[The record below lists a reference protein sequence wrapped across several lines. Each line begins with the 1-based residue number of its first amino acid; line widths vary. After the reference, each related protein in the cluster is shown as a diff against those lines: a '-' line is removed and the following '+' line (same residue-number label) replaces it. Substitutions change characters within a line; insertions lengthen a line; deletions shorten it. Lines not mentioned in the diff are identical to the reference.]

1 MLVDEFEA
9 ITEPGSAAD
18 LLHGLVTLTVE
29 RDALGVFVTH
39 LAEDLEPLPDVA
51 RIDGIF
57 AEGLT
62 ADLDLEVDYQP
73 RFSTL
78 GRSTPEFIVSRLVAE
93 ASDREERAGFE
104 TLAGAVGEAA
114 VQRTLADARWAPEA
128 DGETDIESESES
140 SD

>member
-29 RDALGVFVTH
+29 RDALGAYVTH
-39 LAEDLEPLPDVA
+39 LAEDLEPLPEVA
-51 RIDGIF
+51 RVDGIF

-62 ADLDLEVDYQP
+62 PELDLEVDYQP
-73 RFSTL
+73 RFGTV

-93 ASDREERAGFE
+93 AGDTSERMGFE
-104 TLAGAVGEAA
+104 TLAASVGEEV
-114 VQRTLADARWAPEA
+114 VQRTLADVRWSAE
-128 DGETDIESESES
+128 ESE
-140 SD
+140 